1 MRLQRRLRERCRFTL
16 AHAGLTLPWVWFPM
30 FMGWVVKAAI
40 LRYGG
45 MKLYRAWIPFFL
57 GLLLGDI
64 VIGVVWSIIGVLL
77 DVNVYM
83 FFPG

>member
-1 MRLQRRLRERCRFTL
+1 
-16 AHAGLTLPWVWFPM
+16 
-30 FMGWVVKAAI
+30 
-40 LRYGG
+40 

-64 VIGVVWSIIGVLL
+64 VIGVLWPLIGVWL

>member
-1 MRLQRRLRERCRFTL
+1 
-16 AHAGLTLPWVWFPM
+16 
-30 FMGWVVKAAI
+30 
-40 LRYGG
+40 

-57 GLLLGDI
+57 DLLLGDI
-64 VIGVVWSIIGVLL
+64 VIGVHWSLIGVWL